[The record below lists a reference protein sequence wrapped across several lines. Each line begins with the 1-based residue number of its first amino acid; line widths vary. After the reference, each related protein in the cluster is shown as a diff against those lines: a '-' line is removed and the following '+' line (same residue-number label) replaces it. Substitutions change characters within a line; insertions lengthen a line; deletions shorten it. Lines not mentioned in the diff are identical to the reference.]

1 MTASLGYQGIGADK
15 GINLQVAQPD
25 LFAPGFG
32 FFVEISGNET
42 AGVGKG
48 QSSHV
53 HENYL
58 LWHAGGYWESVV
70 SARLYWTWLLGVGMN
85 LPSGALENKSTFTA
99 TARSGLEYEI
109 GPSIRSFL
117 MVGIEMNLWNRATEF
132 EAAPYYGRGTTTQFG
147 FRLLL

>member
-1 MTASLGYQGIGADK
+1 MRCIYITKILCFLSVFCWLQPSHAMTASLGYQGIGADK

-58 LWHAGGYWESVV
+58 LWGIRNINPLLV
-70 SARLYWTWLLGVGMN
+70 SH
-85 LPSGALENKSTFTA
+85 
-99 TARSGLEYEI
+99 
-109 GPSIRSFL
+109 
-117 MVGIEMNLWNRATEF
+117 
-132 EAAPYYGRGTTTQFG
+132 
-147 FRLLL
+147 